1 MKITALVCTYTSTI
15 SLILSMLPN
24 VMGHP
29 MTPDSAFEEW
39 KTAKTVREEAAA
51 AGSAV
56 AKKWQALDF
65 AHGRR
70 YPVDIVG
77 SEATGPGSAESD
89 LLETQSLAT
98 GQVTLSA
105 PSVSSSSFSSSSE
118 SDNQDDSPLE
128 HQSPL
133 PLRGIREISL

>member
-1 MKITALVCTYTSTI
+1 
-15 SLILSMLPN
+15 
-24 VMGHP
+24 

-56 AKKWQALDF
+56 AKKWRALDFAHGQRYPVASKAEAAVAEHWQALDF

-133 PLRGIREISL
+133 PLRGIRAISL